1 MFVPFIYELRSR
13 RVPVGAQEAV
23 ALATALAR
31 GLHRNSLDG
40 FYHVARALCVH
51 SEAHLDAFDDAFLSH
66 FKGIEVHREAV
77 KEELWDWLREA
88 VEFERRE
95 IEALE
100 ALDLDELRKR
110 FEELLREQDERH
122 DGGSKWIGTGGTSPF
137 GHGGQAAREGYR
149 IGGSGK
155 HRSAIKVADAR
166 AYAGY
171 RSDLTL
177 DVRQMAVA
185 LRKLRAFGREG
196 IPELDLEGTID
207 ATARNAGDLEVVL
220 RPPRRPNTRVILCM
234 DVGGS
239 MDPYAQLV
247 SRLFSAAS
255 KASHF
260 KELRCYYFHNCIYG
274 HLYKT
279 EAFRER
285 IRVNDLLAEC
295 GKHYKLIVVGDA
307 LMAPYELMMRGGS
320 LDLGDSA
327 QREGIGWLRHLRENY
342 PRSAWL
348 NPEPKR
354 FWKGT
359 TIEAVETVFPM
370 FNLTL
375 EGLGEAVASLTR
387 GAGRRA
393 G

>member
-1 MFVPFIYELRSR
+1 MLVPFIYELRSR

-23 ALATALAR
+23 ALASALAK
-31 GLHRNSLDG
+31 GLHQSSLDG

-51 SEAHLDAFDDAFLSH
+51 SEAHLDAFDEAFLSH
-66 FKGIEVHREAV
+66 FKGIEIQREQV
-77 KEELWDWLREA
+77 KEELWDWLRDA

-95 IEALE
+95 IEAFE
-100 ALDLDELRKR
+100 DLDLDALRER

-122 DGGSKWIGTGGTSPF
+122 DGGSKWIGTGGSSPF

-149 IGGSGK
+149 IGGTGK

-166 AYAGY
+166 AYRGY

-177 DVRQMAVA
+177 DVRQMQVA

-196 IPELDLEGTID
+196 EPELDIEGTID
-207 ATARNAGDLEVVL
+207 ATAKNAGELEVVL

-239 MDPYAQLV
+239 MDPYAHLV

-274 HLYKT
+274 HLYTT

-285 IRVNDLLAEC
+285 IRVNDLIAEC
-295 GKHYKLIVVGDA
+295 GKHYKLVVVGDA

-320 LDLGDSA
+320 LDLGDDAS
-327 QREGIGWLRHLRENY
+327 REGISWLRHLRENY

-348 NPEPKR
+348 NPEPNR

-375 EGLGEAVASLTR
+375 SGLGEAIASLTK

-393 G
+393 S